1 MNKEYNIKCL
11 DKYDF
16 SQYLYNGRDFWN
28 IRDAIEKKYDTE
40 FRVMYQ
46 IYPFEYLTAED
57 ILQYFKS
64 RYNIQFQEYISW
76 VCRPIGEKVIKND
89 IN

>member
-40 FRVMYQ
+40 FRVMYH
-46 IYPFEYLTAED
+46 
-57 ILQYFKS
+57 
-64 RYNIQFQEYISW
+64 
-76 VCRPIGEKVIKND
+76 IKKHIIIII
-89 IN
+89 INGF